1 MLHFGEFFTKFFNLA
16 CSNCRNGI
24 FPKILVIPLAR
35 LIDALSLNA
44 LPQKIL
50 VAHEGLNQEDR
61 NFLKCLGTVLF
72 LKVYTSNF
80 TKRFRR
86 KKLFWKFFTLLEQL
100 YANYPINWELGSGW
114 FDIPIASRGYAL
126 PCI

>member
-1 MLHFGEFFTKFFNLA
+1 MLHFGEFFIKFFNLA

-61 NFLKCLGTVLF
+61 NFLNCLGTVLF
-72 LKVYTSNF
+72 LKAYTSNF
-80 TKRFRR
+80 TKHFRR
-86 KKLFWKFFTLLEQL
+86 KKTVLKIFYTARATLCKLP
-100 YANYPINWELGSGW
+100 NKLGVGEW
-114 FDIPIASRGYAL
+114 L
-126 PCI
+126 V